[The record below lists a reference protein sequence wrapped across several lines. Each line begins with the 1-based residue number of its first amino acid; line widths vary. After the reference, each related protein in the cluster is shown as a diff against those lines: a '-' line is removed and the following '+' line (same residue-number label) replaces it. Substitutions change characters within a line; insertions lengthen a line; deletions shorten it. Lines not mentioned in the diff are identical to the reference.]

1 MKKIF
6 ALLLAAIVVFCVV
19 FVGVSILDSVT
30 EKTETPVAT
39 ATPTTKSTTAPTPQK
54 QDMSTVNIPRISLDE
69 WIGWQSLLDA
79 NGGLKTTPGSIN
91 AKNGISVEYV
101 ILNDATVSSNSLI
114 SGELVAAGYTVNRYA
129 FLQDKFNQAGVKVK
143 MPYITNY
150 SNGGDGII
158 ANADIINIKDLVG
171 KRIAVPRFS
180 EAQTLLEWLLRNS
193 GLTSSEQTQIR
204 SGIVYCDTADDAAEM
219 FFSGNVNAAATWEPY
234 LTQASSSTDSRIL
247 FDTSMSTNL
256 ILDGL
261 VFREDFMQQNSEFVQ
276 KLIQGALEAAPMY
289 KKNFNAI
296 RQMPMFELMSDEEI
310 IDAANGAQLATWA
323 DNLELLT
330 DIAVSIY
337 RDMANIWKDLGET
350 AYPENAETAFTSE
363 AIMTL
368 QGRFSPTETSF
379 DGNMFNATSK
389 QNTQNASNET
399 ALLAMTLDIKFEVDS
414 YKISAES
421 YDSLKAFAEVAKILN
436 GVYIQIEGNT
446 APVAID
452 DGVEF
457 SYKRANSVARYLQV
471 LGVDPKRFII
481 VGNGDKN
488 PIADNST
495 EAGKALNRRTEVF
508 FKQVVGY

>member
-1 MKKIF
+1 MKKVLSLLISGVVLFCIVF
-6 ALLLAAIVVFCVV
+6 A
-19 FVGVSILDSVT
+19 GVSILDSAT
-30 EKTETPVAT
+30 EKAKMPEITATPVAK
-39 ATPTTKSTTAPTPQK
+39 PVSAPTPQK
-54 QDMSTVNIPRISLDE
+54 QDLVNNDMVRISLDE
-69 WIGWQSLLDA
+69 WVGWKSLIDA
-79 NGGLKTTPGSIN
+79 NGGLKTAPGSIN

-101 ILNDATVSSNSLI
+101 IINDATTSSNSLI
-114 SGELVAAGYTVNRYA
+114 TGEIVAAGYTVNRYA
-129 FLQDKFNQAGVKVK
+129 FLQDKFNQAGLNVK
-143 MPYITNY
+143 MPFITNY

-158 ANADIINIKDLVG
+158 ATSGVHGIKDLIG

-204 SGIVYCDTADDAAEM
+204 SGIIYCDTADDAAEL
-219 FFSGNVNAAATWEPY
+219 FFSGNAEAAATWEPY
-234 LTQASSSTDSRIL
+234 LTQAKMSTDSRVL

-261 VFREDFMQQNSEFVQ
+261 VFREDFMNENPEFVK
-276 KLIQGALEAAPMY
+276 KLVQGALEAAPMY
-289 KKNFNAI
+289 KRDFKAI
-296 RQMPMFELMSDEEI
+296 REMPMFELLSDDEI
-310 IDAANGAQLATWA
+310 IETANGAQLATWA
-323 DNLELLT
+323 DNLDLLN
-330 DIAVSIY
+330 DVAISIY

-350 AYPENAETAFTSE
+350 SYPEQAKSAFSMD

-368 QGRFSPTETSF
+368 QGKFSPTETSF
-379 DGNMFNATSK
+379 DGGKFNASSK
-389 QNTQNASNET
+389 KSTQNSSNQT
-399 ALLAMTLDIKFEVDS
+399 ALLALTLDIKFEVDS
-414 YKISAES
+414 YKISPES
-421 YDSLKAFAEVAKILN
+421 YDSLKNFAEVAKILN

-495 EAGKALNRRTEVF
+495 EAGKAMNRRTEVF